1 MGIVMF
7 TLTTSNFSNL
17 AGSPRNIAP
26 PTFPRALA
34 IAFRSNVSD
43 EALIAAIAQGDR
55 HAMELLYGR
64 HNVRV
69 YRFILRMT
77 GDAAS
82 AEDLVSEVF
91 LEVWRHADGFGARSQ
106 VSTWLLAIARN
117 KTLSAF
123 RRHSDEQLDETL
135 TINRGEIFGLIG
147 PNGSGKSTLIKMLT
161 TLLPPSSTSG
171 DGRGLRQRRRC
182 VPISPRRIKSPSV
195 TIPTSSPLGPSTGK
209 PLIRFCSIRWTAR
222 MTGASVSIDM
232 TRAVITSR
240 AFMAILLHIFEWDD
254 PLNDPQAFSRL
265 SAERL
270 RSTIRRDDDSS
281 MVAAFSRMV
290 KVRETVSIVSP
301 R

>member
-1 MGIVMF
+1 MF

-91 LEVWRHADGFGARSQ
+91 LEVWRHADGLGARSQ

-123 RRHSDEQLDETL
+123 RRHSDEQLDEHGVSAIEDL
-135 TINRGEIFGLIG
+135 ADDPEISIQKKDRSAVIQKCLSQLSAAHREVVDLVYYHEKPLEEVAQIVGAPLSTIKTRIFYA
-147 PNGSGKSTLIKMLT
+147 
-161 TLLPPSSTSG
+161 
-171 DGRGLRQRRRC
+171 RQRMG
-182 VPISPRRIKSPSV
+182 KLLKAAGFDE
-195 TIPTSSPLGPSTGK
+195 PLS
-209 PLIRFCSIRWTAR
+209 
-222 MTGASVSIDM
+222 
-232 TRAVITSR
+232 
-240 AFMAILLHIFEWDD
+240 H
-254 PLNDPQAFSRL
+254 
-265 SAERL
+265 
-270 RSTIRRDDDSS
+270 
-281 MVAAFSRMV
+281 
-290 KVRETVSIVSP
+290 
-301 R
+301 